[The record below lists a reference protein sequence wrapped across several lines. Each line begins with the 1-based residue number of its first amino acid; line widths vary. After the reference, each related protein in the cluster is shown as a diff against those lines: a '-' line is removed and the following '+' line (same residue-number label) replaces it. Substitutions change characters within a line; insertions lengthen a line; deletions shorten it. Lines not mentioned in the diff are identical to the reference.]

1 MSTQTTAI
9 RNLLRTHFTGNAPLC
24 VADHER
30 AAVSETIRRRL
41 AGLSYVAHDDK
52 TYWRSAEEK
61 QNFVCSLW
69 INLPKGRVWSDFSV
83 TLKCNQAGQLTLS
96 YARETVLVGS
106 VEEVVAFTRA
116 CQAIA
121 EQRHGKTKKQEKVRD
136 LKVQAILAQVK
147 KLAREEQFAFYTRT
161 RALKL
166 ELYIKLSDQ
175 EHVKLTIPFGK
186 FQEAAPLVREA
197 VLKLRELHQTGI
209 RFRLGQ
215 RPPFGWY
222 DRDEWIQPE
231 PLTNE

>member
-1 MSTQTTAI
+1 MNTQTNTI
-9 RNLLRTHFTGNAPLC
+9 RTLLRTHFTGASPLR

-30 AAVSETIRRRL
+30 AVLSEAIQQRL
-41 AGLSYVAHDDK
+41 AGLSYVCHSGD
-52 TYWRSAEEK
+52 TYWRSAAEK

-96 YARETVLVGS
+96 YEREKVLVAS
-106 VEEVVAFTRA
+106 VEEVVAFARA
-116 CQAIA
+116 CQEIA
-121 EQRHGKTKKQEKVRD
+121 EQQHGKKKKREKVRD
-136 LKVQAILAQVK
+136 LQVQAILAQVK

-161 RALKL
+161 RSLKI

-197 VLKLRELHQTGI
+197 VLKLRQLHQTGI

-215 RPPFGWY
+215 HLPFGRY
-222 DRDEWIQPE
+222 DRDEWIAPE